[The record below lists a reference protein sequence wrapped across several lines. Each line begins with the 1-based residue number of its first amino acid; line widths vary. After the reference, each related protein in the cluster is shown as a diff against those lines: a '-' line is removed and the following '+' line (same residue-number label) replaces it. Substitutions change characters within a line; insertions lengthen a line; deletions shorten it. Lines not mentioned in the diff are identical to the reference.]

1 MNIGETMN
9 DTTFLGVSTAWI
21 ISGAWSLLV
30 ALAVFAAGWFLAGVL
45 SNYARGL
52 LSTRLRRDATIGPLI
67 GEVVRYGIL
76 FVTFII
82 VLGQFGVQTASI
94 LTVLG
99 AAGLAIAL
107 ALQGTLS
114 NIAAGILL
122 IFLRPFN
129 VGDYIDADGIVGTVV
144 EIGLFGTQLRSY
156 EGVFVFAPNS
166 KLSNAKI
173 TNYTREA
180 SRVVELKF
188 NVPRNANIGEVRRE
202 VVAAV
207 VGDYVTAETKAE
219 VLIDTIGDASLT
231 MTLRVPVRSRD
242 WNLAKADLQEK
253 LIEVIDRAGGF
264 VPPAQ
269 A

>member
-1 MNIGETMN
+1 MVI
-9 DTTFLGVSTAWI
+9 A
-21 ISGAWSLLV
+21 V
-30 ALAVFAAGWFLAGVL
+30 AVLAAGWFLAGLV
-45 SNYARGL
+45 SNSVRNL
-52 LSTRLRRDATIGPLI
+52 LSARLRRDATVGPLI
-67 GEVVRYGIL
+67 SQVVRYGIL

-82 VLGQFGVQTASI
+82 VLGQFGVETASI
-94 LTVLG
+94 LAVLG

-144 EIGLFGTQLRSY
+144 EVGLFGTQLRTY
-156 EGVFVFAPNS
+156 DGVFVFAPNS

-188 NVPRNANIGEVRRE
+188 NVPRNADLGEVRRQVQE
-202 VVAAV
+202 GMI
-207 VGDYVTAETKAE
+207 GDHVSAETKTE
-219 VLIDTIGDASLT
+219 VLVDTVGDAAVT

-242 WNLAKADLQEK
+242 WNLARADLQEK
-253 LIEVIDRAGGF
+253 LLAVVDRAGGF

>member
-1 MNIGETMN
+1 MS
-9 DTTFLGVSTAWI
+9 DTAFMGISTAWI
-21 ISGAWSLLV
+21 IASLWSVLI
-30 ALAVFAAGWFLAGVL
+30 AIAVLAAGWFLAGLV
-45 SNYARGL
+45 SNYVRNL
-52 LSTRLRRDATIGPLI
+52 LGTRLRRDATVGPLVSQ
-67 GEVVRYGIL
+67 VVRYGIL

-94 LTVLG
+94 LAVLG

-144 EIGLFGTQLRSY
+144 EIGLFGTQLRTY
-156 EGVFVFAPNS
+156 DGVFVFAPNS

-180 SRVVELKF
+180 SRMVELKF
-188 NVPRNANIGEVRRE
+188 SVPRNADIGKVRQQ
-202 VVAAV
+202 VQTGLL
-207 VGDYVTAETKAE
+207 GDYIDGQITPEILVDTVADSAVT
-219 VLIDTIGDASLT
+219 LT
-231 MTLRVPVRSRD
+231 VRVPVRSRD
-242 WNLAKADLQEK
+242 WTEARAALQER
-253 LIEVIDRAGGF
+253 LMQVIDGAGGF
-264 VPPAQ
+264 APPAHT
-269 A
+269 

>member
-1 MNIGETMN
+1 MN
-9 DTTFLGVSTAWI
+9 DLGFLGISTAWL
-21 ISGAWSLLV
+21 ISGLWSLLI
-30 ALAVFAAGWFLAGVL
+30 ALVVLTAGWFLAGLV
-45 SNYARGL
+45 SNSVRNL
-52 LSTRLRRDATIGPLI
+52 LSTRLRRDATVGPLVSQ
-67 GEVVRYGIL
+67 VVRYGIL

-94 LTVLG
+94 LAVLG

-114 NIAAGILL
+114 NIASGILL

-144 EIGLFGTQLRSY
+144 EIGLFGTQLRTY
-156 EGVFVFAPNS
+156 DGVFVFAPNS

-188 NVPRNANIGEVRRE
+188 NVPRNADFGEMRRQVQSGLIGDHVS
-202 VVAAV
+202 
-207 VGDYVTAETKAE
+207 AETKAE
-219 VLIDTIGDASLT
+219 VLIDTIGDDVVT

-242 WNLAKADLQEK
+242 WNLARADLQEK
-253 LIEVIDRAGGF
+253 LMTVIDRAGRF